1 MVNLVGFTQ
10 GMREQRGTLNRRR
23 RELANAF
30 NDFKA
35 ANPTATFDEY
45 QSFIDQYTGDGL
57 GSNYLRGGAPSEE
70 VLTTLARENEKRRQ
84 AQEEQALLESLRRSG
99 ETQGQ
104 LQGIA
109 DDVLLGMEG
118 DDFDKGYQ
126 TFIER
131 LGGEEAEK
139 QFGRD
144 RLQSYFGPNR
154 LNTLASERVRQLLP
168 DIRAYVESV
177 DPNSIDAAGLSDQF
191 GVRNE
196 AVLNPILETARSE
209 AQRVNNDRI
218 RQNRTQMINVMTS
231 ALQSGQD
238 PVARVQAVYGDTN
251 MNLDS
256 ENIAPLLE
264 EAQTTYEQDRQR
276 VENQREQER
285 KDLIARVRDN
295 LSGNEALRSAIR
307 TGTREDALRIVREE
321 AQSRLSSANFELAFG
336 PGGEDLES
344 LYDSILGQQRE
355 LADAQYAEYVR
366 ESQQR
371 VREVGQQ
378 AVEDSVT
385 TAVETNKARF
395 EGDVE
400 PSIAGQ
406 LARRYNW
413 TPDVQAAF
421 ETLMAGDS
429 IKKDATASEVA
440 TQIANAPEFQA
451 VAIPM
456 SQQQDRLREQAR
468 PFPLSTME
476 EGINR
481 LSQDLEQT
489 TRSELSEL
497 LDSAAQMEDPTQRAR
512 ELDIIRRTI
521 QAERQNFSSRL
532 RSFAEQRNV
541 WLKPGGGGWNQEA
554 VNGFA
559 RDASAAF
566 DQMEQRLRRLEQ
578 ELQAERAES
587 EAGTGGEATT
597 SSPDIPAPRTQTTGP
612 SGGNP
617 NAGEPAIAEW
627 WRRTVEN
634 MPGNQGNPLGDR

>member
-70 VLTTLARENEKRRQ
+70 VLQTLASENEKRRE
-84 AQEEQALLESLRRSG
+84 AQEEQALLESLRRRG

-109 DDVLLGMEG
+109 DEVLLGMPG
-118 DDFDKGYQ
+118 DDFEKGYQ
-126 TFIER
+126 TFVER
-131 LGGEEAEK
+131 LGGEEAEE

-154 LNTLASERVRQLLP
+154 LNTLANERVRQLLP

-177 DPNSIDAAGLSDQF
+177 DPNSIDAATLSEQF
-191 GVRNE
+191 GVKNQ
-196 AVLNPILETARSE
+196 AVLNPILETARTE

-251 MNLDS
+251 INLDS

-276 VENQREQER
+276 VENQREQDR
-285 KDLIARVRDN
+285 IDLTARVRDS
-295 LSGNEALRSAIR
+295 LAGNEALQSAIR
-307 TGTREDALRIVREE
+307 TGTKEDALRIIREE

-336 PGGEDLES
+336 AEGEGLQS

-355 LADAQYAEYVR
+355 LAEAQYGQYVR
-366 ESQQR
+366 ESDQR

-413 TPDVQAAF
+413 TPAVQAAF
-421 ETLMAGDS
+421 ETLMASDS
-429 IKKDATASEVA
+429 IDKDATASEVA
-440 TQIANAPEFQA
+440 NQIAKAPEFEA

-456 SQQQDRLREQAR
+456 SQQQERLREQAR

-489 TRSELSEL
+489 TRSELSDL
-497 LDSAAQMEDPTQRAR
+497 LDNAAQIEDLGERAR
-512 ELDIIRRTI
+512 DLDIIRRTI
-521 QAERQNFSSRL
+521 QAERENFSSRL
-532 RSFAEQRNV
+532 RSFAEQRSV

-578 ELQAERAES
+578 ELQAERAE
-587 EAGTGGEATT
+587 AKTGSDGEAAT
-597 SSPDIPAPRTQTTGP
+597 SSPDTPAPRTQTTGP
-612 SGGNP
+612 GGGNP
-617 NAGEPAIAEW
+617 GAGEPPIAEW

-634 MPGNQGNPLGDR
+634 MPANRGNPLGDR